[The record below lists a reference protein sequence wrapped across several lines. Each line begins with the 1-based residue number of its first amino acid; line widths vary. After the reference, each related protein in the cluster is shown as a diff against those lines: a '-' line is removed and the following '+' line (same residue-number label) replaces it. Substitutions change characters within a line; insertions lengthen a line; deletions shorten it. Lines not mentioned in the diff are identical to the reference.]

1 MNTANKTDREIA
13 KLLKGIDGQNRQLL
27 SCLMNYIFNLER
39 KVFKEVSKVSDIV
52 LLSQDYDY
60 ALVYGNNG
68 KRQSTDGCRR
78 NSRQRKTPLKWNRK
92 AIPMKK
98 TKHFETK
105 IRKYKIKTENG

>member
-52 LLSQDYDY
+52 LLS
-60 ALVYGNNG
+60 
-68 KRQSTDGCRR
+68 
-78 NSRQRKTPLKWNRK
+78 
-92 AIPMKK
+92 
-98 TKHFETK
+98 
-105 IRKYKIKTENG
+105 